1 MQSSST
7 KLEDFMGTHL
17 YPSNDRE
24 SMALSLDSMYHEQH
38 PAAENS
44 RQHSVDRFHP
54 FTQKIQ
60 ARSQYFQPPH
70 EGSFLSS
77 HEMYQAPLGDES
89 KKTQIADNSLQLPP
103 IAEDGIPGMKSWVA
117 RHYYAGG
124 SLGNGGGYGGVGN
137 GIEYGDFKSLSLSMS
152 PGCQSTCVAPQ
163 HISFAGAECEDM
175 DTKKKGNGK
184 VGQKQPVHRKSIDT
198 FGQRTSQYRGVTR

>member
-7 KLEDFMGTHL
+7 NMVMGTHL

-60 ARSQYFQPPH
+60 ARRQYFQPPH

-137 GIEYGDFKSLSLSMS
+137 GIEYGNFKSLSSSMS
-152 PGCQSTCVAPQ
+152 PGSQSTCVGPQ
-163 HISFAGAECEDM
+163 TYLTCWS
-175 DTKKKGNGK
+175 
-184 VGQKQPVHRKSIDT
+184 
-198 FGQRTSQYRGVTR
+198 